1 MKENA
6 REFFFFLIALVA
18 TITSFLNLLLSRFLC
33 SFFFCFS
40 LFSYSTTL
48 FFFFM
53 KCTIILC
60 RR

>member
-6 REFFFFLIALVA
+6 REFFFFDCFSCYNNL
-18 TITSFLNLLLSRFLC
+18 FLNLLLSRFLC